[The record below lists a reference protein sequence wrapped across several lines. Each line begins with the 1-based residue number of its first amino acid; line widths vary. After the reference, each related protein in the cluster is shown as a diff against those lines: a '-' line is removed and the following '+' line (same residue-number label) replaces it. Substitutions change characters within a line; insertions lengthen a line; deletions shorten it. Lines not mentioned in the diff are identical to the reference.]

1 MTTAEERLKILTM
14 IQEGKITAE
23 EGLELL
29 NTLSK
34 AGKEDSAEEESGGF
48 RRSARWLRV
57 KVTDTDTG
65 KTRVNVRL
73 PISLMNAG
81 MKMGAKFAPEVD
93 GMDMDMITNAIQN
106 GEVGKI
112 VDVFDEDD
120 GEHVE
125 VFLD

>member
-34 AGKEDSAEEESGGF
+34 TTKDEPDDAESSNF
-48 RRSARWLRV
+48 RKSARWLRV
-57 KVTDTDTG
+57 RVTDTDTG

-93 GMDMDMITNAIQN
+93 GMDMDLITNAIQN

-112 VDVFDEDD
+112 VDVFDDED

>member
-29 NTLSK
+29 TTLSK
-34 AGKEDSAEEESGGF
+34 TDKEDSSEGDSSGF

-93 GMDMDMITNAIQN
+93 GMDMDLITNAINN
-106 GEVGKI
+106 GEIGKI
-112 VDVFDEDD
+112 VDVFDDED

>member
-34 AGKEDSAEEESGGF
+34 AGKEDSTEEDGSGF

-93 GMDMDMITNAIQN
+93 GMDMDLITNAIRN

-112 VDVFDEDD
+112 VDVFDDDD

>member
-14 IQEGKITAE
+14 ISEGKITAE

-29 NTLSK
+29 STLSQTT
-34 AGKEDSAEEESGGF
+34 KENSGEDESDGF

-93 GMDMDMITNAIQN
+93 GMDMDMITNAIRN

-112 VDVFDEDD
+112 VDVFDDD